1 MGDTRSATWALTQH
15 ELLREQNRL
24 LEDQN
29 RLLAGLPP
37 HPREE
42 VPDVIEGTPR
52 FGATGTK

>member
-1 MGDTRSATWALTQH
+1 MGGTRDATRALIQQ

-37 HPREE
+37 HTREE
-42 VPDVIEGTPR
+42 VPSVIRGTR
-52 FGATGTK
+52 SGGDDR